1 MWPHDLEIEG
11 FLSSAFPSHSYP
23 RTSAS
28 GSGSR
33 VHCLHPPNDC
43 PDCHAYEVHVIYA
56 SLQYDAAHS
65 RDLMGTSPGYPESN
79 TGFSPDDILRE
90 LYQVRTHLRRV
101 RRERD
106 DAIALNA
113 CFQNE
118 AALLESELRETKD
131 RLLAME
137 MTYGDQNQ
145 HWNADFLGE
154 GREDDGLLREEAE
167 QDGFQALSPR
177 NDTMDADLGTE
188 DWVVEHAFT
197 RTDTFSNASRNDS
210 SDSDDFDLFQQVHLM
225 TQENDNPW
233 EDDSSSDAVEK
244 YPQANYT
251 LPVYRVDSSSGS
263 LSPYSS
269 SVSVS
274 SVSESE
280 WAGSQSDDSSSTPEM
295 PISSN
300 EELYNTLTL
309 MASAHEEGNTT
320 ALIQIKQLILQSER
334 TPRHERTEAQKYLLL
349 NWRSPSSSR
358 RNSHYSLTAT
368 HVQPALV
375 YPISSQ
381 GREIFVDASGSGIGF
396 VFGTQWLAWSFKK
409 NGNFPLGG
417 DGKIVMSWAELLA
430 VELGLRAL
438 ITAGY
443 QFTDITV
450 RSDNTGVIDALK
462 KKTWCPRHGLED
474 ILRNI
479 LNLSEKYKIGL
490 KPRWVSTKDN
500 LADMPSRG
508 VFPPRSL
515 CFQFPPKLPGRLLD
529 LLELAVPVTA

>member
-1 MWPHDLEIEG
+1 
-11 FLSSAFPSHSYP
+11 
-23 RTSAS
+23 
-28 GSGSR
+28 
-33 VHCLHPPNDC
+33 
-43 PDCHAYEVHVIYA
+43 
-56 SLQYDAAHS
+56 
-65 RDLMGTSPGYPESN
+65 MGTSPGYSN
-79 TGFSPDDILRE
+79 TGFSPDDILQE
-90 LYQVRTHLRRV
+90 LYQLRTHLRRV

-113 CFQNE
+113 CYKNE
-118 AALLESELRETKD
+118 AALLERQVRETKD

-137 MTYGDQNQ
+137 ITYGDQNQ

-154 GREDDGLLREEAE
+154 ERQGDGLLGEEAE
-167 QDGFQALSPR
+167 QDGFQTLFPR
-177 NDTMDADLGTE
+177 NDTMDANLGTD
-188 DWVVEHAFT
+188 DWVVEHPFI
-197 RTDTFSNASRNDS
+197 RTDTFSNASGNDS
-210 SDSDDFDLFQQVHLM
+210 SDSDDFDLFQQFHLM
-225 TQENDNPW
+225 NQENDNSW
-233 EDDSSSDAVEK
+233 EDGFSNDAPEI
-244 YPQANYT
+244 YPQANS
-251 LPVYRVDSSSGS
+251 RVDSSSDC
-263 LSPYSS
+263 LSPSSS

-280 WAGSQSDDSSSTPEM
+280 WSGSQSVGSSSTSERPT
-295 PISSN
+295 SSN
-300 EELYNTLTL
+300 GELYNTLML
-309 MASAHEEGNTT
+309 MAAAHEEGNTT

-334 TPRHERTEAQKYLLL
+334 TPRHERTESQKYLLL
-349 NWRSPSSSR
+349 NWRSPSSAGRSK
-358 RNSHYSLTAT
+358 HYSLTST
-368 HVQPALV
+368 HLQPAL
-375 YPISSQ
+375 SQ
-381 GREIFVDASGSGIGF
+381 GLEIFVDASGSGIGF

-443 QFTDITV
+443 ISTDITV
-450 RSDNTGVIDALK
+450 RSDNTGVIDALT

-479 LNLSEKYKIGL
+479 LSLSEKYKIGL

-515 CFQFPPKLPGRLLD
+515 CFQFPPKLPERLLD